1 MATLGRTIHVVAAG
15 AAAGVALAGCGD
27 LHGLAVEDLPPLAS
41 IHVRVTGDL
50 DAVRTDPSEPAHLR
64 VKIMWTQPWLPD
76 ASCLPPFENAQH
88 EQVANAGCG
97 DLLGIRRASFGAAE
111 DGAAVAP
118 DGTATL
124 DLLKLPDLL
133 FGDMYSQLAYAT
145 LIVYDDHNNDGAL
158 EETTEVVYGASF
170 STMSKPDTRVAF
182 RHGGF
187 DDQAAYY
194 PRRGCAPPPEGFS
207 LVSAGGF
214 TLDAAMA
221 AQARGELPAQDPAQC
236 RQDSIDHEVTIALQ
250 RPEELDEVS
259 CYPFGNQFQS
269 PLLGLD
275 PRGGGDS
282 FVTACTSIPDRGT
295 GRAHGRYQLLSAA
308 PSSRGC
314 KHITHY
320 ILRGCFSDP
329 LCEQP
334 EWNDPPPSW
343 WPCPAEAP

>member
-1 MATLGRTIHVVAAG
+1 MATLGRIIHAVAAG
-15 AAAGVALAGCGD
+15 AAAAVALAGCGD
-27 LHGLAVEDLPPLAS
+27 LHGLAIEDLPALAS

-50 DAVRTDPSEPAHLR
+50 DAVRTDPGEPAHLR

-97 DLLGIRRASFGAAE
+97 DLLGVRSASFGADE
-111 DGAAVAP
+111 DEATVGP
-118 DGTATL
+118 DGMATL

-133 FGDMYSQLAYAT
+133 FGDMFSQLAYAT
-145 LIVYDDHNNDGAL
+145 LIIYDDRNNDGAMDNIND
-158 EETTEVVYGASF
+158 VIYGASF
-170 STMSKPDTRVAF
+170 STMSRPDTRVAF

-214 TLDAAMA
+214 TLEAALA

-259 CYPFGNQFQS
+259 CFPFGSQFQS
-269 PLLGLD
+269 PPPELD
-275 PRGGGDS
+275 PRGLGL
-282 FVTACTSIPDRGT
+282 VTACTSIPDHGT
-295 GRAHGRYQLLSAA
+295 GRAHGRYQLLTTQQGSK
-308 PSSRGC
+308 GC
-314 KHITHY
+314 KGIVHY
-320 ILRGCFSDP
+320 TLRGCFLDP

-334 EWNDPPPSW
+334 DWNEPPPSW
-343 WPCPAEAP
+343 WPCPAEEP